1 MDTQKKIALV
11 ALIIIGLIFSGV
23 YFYYQSN
30 PSVTPD
36 TDGVNA
42 IAEVQ
47 EPLEES
53 DILSATYSF
62 SANFGGE
69 PTPAQE
75 VTFPSGKDAS
85 SISGAVYFD
94 AAGKALSKQSDATNS
109 MFVITKYEYVYPDT
123 KTEAEVYITGSLEEV
138 TDTHIFLVKK
148 VGGKV
153 ITKEAI

>member
-1 MDTQKKIALV
+1 MNTQKKIALIV
-11 ALIIIGLIFSGV
+11 LIIIGLIFSGV

-36 TDGVNA
+36 TDGVDTV
-42 IAEVQ
+42 AEIQ

-53 DILSATYSF
+53 DILGATYSF

-69 PTPAQE
+69 PTPAQS
-75 VTFPSGKDAS
+75 VVFPAGSSTTSKSGV
-85 SISGAVYFD
+85 VYFD
-94 AAGKALSKQSDATNS
+94 AAGNALSKQSDATNS
-109 MFVITKYEYVYPDT
+109 TFVITKYEYVYQDSN
-123 KTEAEVYITGSLEEV
+123 TEAEVYVTGSLDEV

-153 ITKEAI
+153 ITKEEI